1 MNQLHNDD
9 VNSGE
14 PADKPKI
21 LLASSLHRWNDV
33 RIFHK
38 EACSLAV
45 KYDVTV
51 MGVASESISNAGEI
65 RILTLPRPTSL
76 LRRFFNGC
84 KILGE
89 GLSGG
94 YSIFH
99 FHDPELLWVGFVVKL
114 FRIKIIYDVHENTRA
129 AAQIREWIPQLL
141 RRVLGGLVHAFE
153 LFGHWV
159 FNGVILAE
167 DSYFHNFP
175 INDKTVAVRNYV
187 RVDNSPLHLRN
198 QSKRILYAGSVTVAR
213 GIGDLLDAVAILQRE
228 DPEIGATIIGSG
240 PADDKTGLEKLTS
253 QLSDPTSVEF
263 VGYVDFGKLKKFALD
278 CHLAVVPLRRTKNY
292 ERSIPTKILDYMNWG
307 LPYVYSRLQL
317 TEELFGGKSGGIG
330 FEPGDVD
337 GLTKCLRLLLNDD
350 SLCHQLREEGRAKVR
365 QFDWKSEEKT
375 LLRLYD
381 RVLGTSEGVIHSVVP
396 EV

>member
-1 MNQLHNDD
+1 
-9 VNSGE
+9 
-14 PADKPKI
+14 
-21 LLASSLHRWNDV
+21 
-33 RIFHK
+33 
-38 EACSLAV
+38 
-45 KYDVTV
+45 
-51 MGVASESISNAGEI
+51 
-65 RILTLPRPTSL
+65 
-76 LRRFFNGC
+76 
-84 KILGE
+84 
-89 GLSGG
+89 
-94 YSIFH
+94 
-99 FHDPELLWVGFVVKL
+99 
-114 FRIKIIYDVHENTRA
+114 
-129 AAQIREWIPQLL
+129 
-141 RRVLGGLVHAFE
+141 
-153 LFGHWV
+153 
-159 FNGVILAE
+159 
-167 DSYFHNFP
+167 
-175 INDKTVAVRNYV
+175 
-187 RVDNSPLHLRN
+187 

-317 TEELFGGKSGGIG
+317 TEELFGGESGGIG